1 MKVIKGGRKHNIPSY
16 MHVMKTVKS
25 IQQMQ
30 KLSAR
35 LSAAGKTIALV
46 PTMGALH
53 EGHLSLV
60 RRARKLG
67 DITIVSIYVN
77 PAQFGPG
84 EDLGKYPRTLPED
97 KSKLRNLKV
106 DYLFLPTNK
115 IIYPDGYETY
125 INLEKISQKL
135 EGKSRPTHFRGVAT
149 IVAKLFNI
157 VQPDIAVFGQKDFQQ
172 SALIKKLVRDLN
184 IPIKIVVGPT
194 VREKSG
200 LAMSSRNKYF
210 NPEQKVRAA
219 VLYNSL
225 RLARQMISEGERESA
240 KIKRAMRKFINRTP
254 GTRIDYIAIT
264 DNIKLDPLKKASGK
278 FTISLAVWLDEVRL
292 IDNINFD
299 LKS

>member
-1 MKVIKGGRKHNIPSY
+1 
-16 MHVMKTVKS
+16 MKTVIS

-30 KLSAR
+30 KISAR
-35 LSAAGKTIALV
+35 LSAAGKIIALA

-60 RRARKLG
+60 RRAKKLG
-67 DITIVSIYVN
+67 DITVVSIYVN

-97 KSKLRNLKV
+97 KRKLRKLEA
-106 DYLFLPTNK
+106 DYLFLPTDE
-115 IIYPDGYETY
+115 IIYPEGYETY
-125 INLEKISQKL
+125 INLNNISQKL
-135 EGKSRPTHFRGVAT
+135 EGKTRPTHFRGVAT
-149 IVAKLFNI
+149 VVAKLFNI
-157 VQPDIAVFGQKDFQQ
+157 VRPDIAVFGQKDFQQ
-172 SALIKKLVRDLN
+172 SVVIKKLVKDLN
-184 IPIKIVVGPT
+184 MPIKIVVGRT

-210 NPEQKVRAA
+210 SPEQKQRAT

-225 RLARQMISEGERESA
+225 RLARQMVSEGERESA
-240 KIKRAMRKFINRTP
+240 KIRQAMRNLINRTP

-264 DNIKLDPLKKASGK
+264 DNVKLDPLKKVSGK

-292 IDNINFD
+292 IDNISIN
-299 LKS
+299 LMS